1 MISTDLPPL
10 GTLLLAATYAPS
22 IAVLFARIRSSVPEN
37 IPAQSYRSAIVAKV
51 FFAVMLGFMASS
63 QTTGVASF
71 LAPITSILSELG
83 GGYFLYSMILD
94 VIFIAAFYRMEFYG
108 ALKPVIFNLPYVP
121 FVTLAAVLWA
131 LVEQERTVKRVE
143 GDVLANS
150 EGVLLGYAVEVV
162 RTVQKPVTGRDE
174 TRVQKHY
181 DIRPLPRPVAVKYL
195 PTVGGDDRVFNP
207 HILIAG
213 SSGTGKT
220 TTAYSLITQ
229 LCEKNYPVLLVDVK
243 GDFTEALYD
252 EGWIGSRAYLFDIE
266 RVGID
271 PFQPMHEKEP
281 KTDLIEDLMDSISVL
296 EEVGSKQA
304 HFLRT
309 VYSELTLGGKEPTYE
324 ALTER
329 LERMMNEL
337 VSGKLSYGPQT
348 RDAIMGIIDKCLD
361 LSVVFRSDG
370 VNLRHAVNLLAVKKP
385 PMVVLNISNIPEKI
399 RAIVMEFILR
409 KISKLMVS
417 RGPLAYLKDRTVILA
432 VDEAYLVAKPIMVRG
447 GRGDTSRSKLEDIA
461 RAGRSYGLALMLVT
475 QRLDDV
481 ADGIRQ
487 NFYRWVVFS
496 TSSPKDTMIL
506 SAVSPEP
513 IQKIVNELKIGHAY
527 IRMPNPRRLDMYRFT
542 ADTTALTDGY
552 IFEMERRLL
561 KVEQEENKDKEDG
574 KGDVYSLPACR
585 TCGVTLIQKFDYCP
599 VCGSD
604 PTVRKDSQPRKKAVE
619 KTVQTVQVTAEGS
632 TSTITSTDAGASQ
645 PEDLTGLRDEIA
657 AKLRATGK
665 TSLADA
671 LMSIPLDVLSQFA
684 KINIDTLDRASGE
697 SFKAQGLLRVHQ
709 GKVKPTVLGKIILEH
724 VKGGRS
730 G

>member
-1 MISTDLPPL
+1 MISADLPPL
-10 GTLLLAATYAPS
+10 GVFLLAATYAPS
-22 IAVLFARIRSSVPEN
+22 LAVLFARIRSSVPEN
-37 IPAQSYRSAIVAKV
+37 IPAQSYRSAIMAKV
-51 FFAVMLGFMASS
+51 FFAVTLSIMAASPA
-63 QTTGVASF
+63 TGVASII
-71 LAPITSILSELG
+71 APIISIVSALG
-83 GGYFLYSMILD
+83 GGYFLYSMIFD
-94 VIFIAAFYRMEFYG
+94 IIFMAAFYRMEFYG
-108 ALKPVIFNLPYVP
+108 ALKPVVFNLPYIP
-121 FVTLAAVLWA
+121 FVTLVAVLYA

-143 GDVLANS
+143 KDVLADS

-162 RTVQKPVTGRDE
+162 RTIQKPVTGRDE

-181 DIRPLPRPVAVKYL
+181 DIRPLPRRVAVKYL
-195 PTVGGDDRVFNP
+195 PTVGENDRVFNP

-252 EGWIGSRAYLFDIE
+252 EGWIGLKAYLFDIQKI
-266 RVGID
+266 GID
-271 PFQPMHEKEP
+271 PFQPIHEKETD
-281 KTDLIEDLMDSISVL
+281 TDLIEDMMDSISVL

-309 VYSELTLGGKEPTYE
+309 VYRELTLSGDRPTYE
-324 ALTER
+324 AFTQK
-329 LERMMNEL
+329 LEKMMNEL

-361 LSVVFRSDG
+361 LSMVFRSDG
-370 VNLRHAVNLLAVKKP
+370 VNLRHAVNLLTVEKP
-385 PMVVLNISNIPEKI
+385 PIVVLNISNIPEKI

-409 KISKLMVS
+409 KVSKLMVS
-417 RGPLAYLKDRTVILA
+417 RGPLAYLKNKTVILA
-432 VDEAYLVAKPIMVRG
+432 VDEAYLVAKPIMTRG

-475 QRLDDV
+475 QRLDDI

-496 TSSPKDTMIL
+496 TSSPKDTLIL
-506 SAVSPEP
+506 SAVAPEP

-527 IRMPNPRRLDMYRFT
+527 IRMPNPRRLEMYRFT

-552 IFEMERRLL
+552 VFQMERRLL
-561 KVEQEENKDKEDG
+561 KVEQEDKDEEQKD
-574 KGDVYSLPACR
+574 GDVYSLPACR
-585 TCGVTLIQKFDYCP
+585 TCGVTLVEKSNYCP

-604 PTVRKDSQPRKKAVE
+604 PTVRKDTQPRKKTVE
-619 KTVQTVQVTAEGS
+619 KTVTQTVQVTADGS
-632 TSTITSTDAGASQ
+632 ASTTTPTDAGVSQ